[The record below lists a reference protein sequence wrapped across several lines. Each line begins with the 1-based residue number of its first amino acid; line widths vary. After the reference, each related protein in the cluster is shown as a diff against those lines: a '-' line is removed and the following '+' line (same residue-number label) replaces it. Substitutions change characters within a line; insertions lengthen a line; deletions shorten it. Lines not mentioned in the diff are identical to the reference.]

1 MYLYSLNSNE
11 RELFLQACLHV
22 SCADRNFSF
31 DEKKVIQ
38 QLCQEMQIPVSYE
51 INQSIDQVIDEI
63 SKTSTLRNKKIFLFE
78 LAGVVMADDVC
89 DDTEREMMLKIANRF
104 DISNEF
110 VDESINKISKLVGLY
125 KEISE
130 FIS

>member
-22 SCADRNFSF
+22 SCADGNFSF

-51 INQSIDQVIDEI
+51 IDQSIDQVIDEI

-78 LAGVVMADDVC
+78 LTGVVMADDVC